1 MMKMKIKTVCTVL
14 FLLFCFRIYAED
26 ITFSGGF
33 TTVSLKDGNREVIL
47 SGGAQATTDDVK
59 LNAKTLRLYG
69 EDYCFVE
76 CTGDVKVVEEKRS
89 ITMTC
94 PSLFYNRSADMII
107 SDGWIEIDDTEHEVK
122 LSGSWLEYNMD
133 TSVMILQ
140 MQASVQK
147 NTDSGLMTC
156 SADSIEFNNDE
167 QTVILKGSAKVV
179 WGDDNYNA
187 AMIVVDLDTED
198 VALHGSVS
206 GEVNG

>member
-1 MMKMKIKTVCTVL
+1 MIQLRSTDTIE
-14 FLLFCFRIYAED
+14 R
-26 ITFSGGF
+26 S
-33 TTVSLKDGNREVIL
+33 SLTHQL
-47 SGGAQATTDDVK
+47 QLK
-59 LNAKTLRLYG
+59 LQ
-69 EDYCFVE
+69 
-76 CTGDVKVVEEKRS
+76 
-89 ITMTC
+89 
-94 PSLFYNRSADMII
+94 
-107 SDGWIEIDDTEHEVK
+107 
-122 LSGSWLEYNMD
+122 
-133 TSVMILQ
+133 MILQ